1 MILCTIFAS
10 FLVVIHSASG
20 ASLNPN
26 FFQRIASFPICLQ
39 LDPICN
45 VDTTTFAQFVTA
57 SDDGMTLIYSD
68 GGMNSVGFVD
78 IADPVNP
85 IPTGYFQLDSVP
97 TNVVAVGPYVLVP
110 VNDSK
115 DFVNTAGRLIVI
127 DIESRTLLATIQLG
141 GQPASIAV
149 SPDGKYAAIAIENER
164 NQQIQDG
171 FPPQLPAGFM
181 VSIDLDGSPSSW
193 TPTIIKFENL
203 NGIRFPEDPEP
214 QAVSINRDNIAA
226 VTLQENNAIVL
237 VDLVSQR
244 ILRVVPAGYVTL
256 HGVDLT
262 EDRVI
267 MQNEIS
273 RNVLREPGGVVWI
286 DTRYFATVDEGNLDG
301 GSRGFTIFDSK
312 DGSIVW
318 TSGSSLE
325 HLTSEIGHYPELR
338 SGERGSEP
346 KSVALGRFKDTNLLF
361 VNSGRASLIFVYDIT
376 NPTSPSY
383 LQTLPSGA
391 GSDGLVTVPRRNL
404 LIAGSVLDIRSS
416 GVRSSLS
423 IYKRGFPTMTYPTLL
438 SDVARP
444 DGSPIPFG
452 ALSGLA
458 AEIRLP
464 ANART
469 VVSASQSR
477 DVYATTN
484 STTNSLGRT
493 RRKGGKGGGATPPPM
508 VTKILYA
515 IEDSFYRETRILTID
530 VTFTPAILQKEV
542 RIVDSHGL
550 LRAYDPKLVNA
561 PNPFAADGAGGVDA
575 ATVNLDAEGIAIS
588 QNGGFWVC
596 SDGSGKGSTTP
607 EEAFSVTSRNYL
619 LKVSNDGTIDQ
630 VVTLPTKLESAMM
643 QQQQQ
648 QQQHGGGMVG
658 VAEGSD
664 SFRDWVVVAFERPIL
679 SSEVNPRIGAYHTT
693 TGKWTFWYYPLD
705 AVESPN
711 GGWVG
716 LADIAPLGVE
726 GQFLVLERDNQGGPD
741 GVIKRIY
748 LIDLVG
754 YPAGSTLRKT
764 LVKDIVP
771 NMLSRG
777 GMILEKT
784 EGLAVTMT
792 GDVWIVNDNDGAE
805 LHGETQLLN
814 VAELDPVPNK
824 R

>member
-1 MILCTIFAS
+1 MSLFNIIVTT
-10 FLVVIHSASG
+10 FLLFIYSASG
-20 ASLNPN
+20 ASNPN

-45 VDTTTFAQFVTA
+45 VDTTTYSQFVTV

-68 GGMNSVGFVD
+68 GGMNAVGFVD
-78 IADPVNP
+78 ISDPVNP
-85 IPTGYFQLDSVP
+85 IPTGYFQLDAVP
-97 TNVVAVGPYVLVP
+97 TNVVTAGPYVLVP

-115 DFVNTAGRLIVI
+115 DYINPAGSLIVI
-127 DIESRTLLATIQLG
+127 DIESRTVLATINLG
-141 GQPASIAV
+141 GQPAAIAV
-149 SPDGKYAAIAIENER
+149 SPDGMYAAIAIENER
-164 NQQIQDG
+164 NRNIQDG

-181 VSIDLDGSPSSW
+181 VLIDLEGSSPSSW
-193 TPTIIKFENL
+193 TPTVIKFDKL
-203 NGIRFPEDPEP
+203 RDIRFPEDPEP
-214 QAVSINRDNIAA
+214 NSVSINRDNIAA

-237 VDLVSQR
+237 VDLVSKR
-244 ILRVVPAGYVTL
+244 ILRTVPAGFVTL

-267 MQNEIS
+267 MQNEVS
-273 RNVLREPGGVVWI
+273 FNVLREPGGVVWI
-286 DTRYFATVDEGNLDG
+286 DTRYLATVDEGNLDG

-318 TSGSSLE
+318 TSASSLE

-346 KSVALGRFKDTNLLF
+346 KSVALGRFKDINLLF
-361 VNSGRASLIFVYDIT
+361 VNSGRASVIFVYDIT
-376 NPTSPSY
+376 IPTSPSY

-391 GSDGLVTVPRRNL
+391 GSDGLITIPRRNL

-416 GVRSSLS
+416 GIRSSLS
-423 IYKRGFPTMTYPTLL
+423 IYKRGFPTSAYPTLL

-458 AEIRLP
+458 AEIRLEVN
-464 ANART
+464 AAAART
-469 VVSASQSR
+469 IVTASQSR
-477 DVYATTN
+477 DVYATATN
-484 STTNSLGRT
+484 STNTQSRT
-493 RRKGGKGGGATPPPM
+493 RRKGGKGGAGTVLPPV
-508 VTKILYA
+508 VTKLLYA
-515 IEDSFYRETRILTID
+515 IEDSFYRETRILTMD
-530 VTFTPAILQKEV
+530 VTFSPAILQKEV
-542 RIVDSHGL
+542 RIVDTYGL
-550 LRAYDPKLVNA
+550 LRAQDPKLVNA
-561 PNPFAADGAGGVDA
+561 PNPFAEDSGGGFGGP
-575 ATVNLDAEGIAIS
+575 TVNLDAEGIAIS

-596 SDGSGKGSTTP
+596 SEGGKGSSTR
-607 EEAFSVTSRNYL
+607 EESSVTFRRNYL

-630 VVTLPTKLESAMM
+630 VVTLPAKVESVML

-648 QQQHGGGMVG
+648 QGGGMVG

-664 SFRDWVVVAFERPIL
+664 SFRDSVVVVFQRPL
-679 SSEVNPRIGAYHTT
+679 SSSEVHPRIGAYHTT
-693 TGKWTFWYYPLD
+693 TGKWTFWFYPLD

-748 LIDLVG
+748 QIDLFG

-771 NMLSRG
+771 NMLDRG
-777 GMILEKT
+777 GMLLEKT
-784 EGLAVTMT
+784 EGLAVTMS
-792 GDVWIVNDNDGAE
+792 GDVWIVNDNDGVE
-805 LHGETQLLN
+805 LNGETQLLN
-814 VAELDPVPNK
+814 VAKIGYDPTW
-824 R
+824 